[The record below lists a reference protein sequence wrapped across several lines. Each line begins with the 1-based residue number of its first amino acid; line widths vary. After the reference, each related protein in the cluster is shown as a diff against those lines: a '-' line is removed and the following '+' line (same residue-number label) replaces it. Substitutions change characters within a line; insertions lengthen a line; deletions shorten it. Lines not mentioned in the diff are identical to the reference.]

1 MSRITRRKF
10 LLFSGA
16 GSAFLLVHNLKNK
29 FRFLKS
35 PQKTLVQPGGEPWI
49 ELNLDHMTWNL
60 GQVRKQAKVPV
71 MAVVK
76 ANAYGHGLVEIGKH
90 LEKIGIDYLMVGKI
104 EEAVLLREKGVSS
117 SILNFGPFSPEYSEE
132 IVRNSISQSVF
143 TEEVKELSQTA
154 IKLGKKAKVQ
164 VNIDTGLGR
173 MGISYREALPYL
185 ELVSSLK
192 GISIEGISTT
202 LTEDDDFDREQL
214 SRFRN
219 LCQEAEK
226 RGVSCGLKHAASS
239 DGILDLP
246 SSHLDMV
253 RPGITLYGYYPSE
266 KTQKEDRLGLKP
278 VLQLKAR
285 AAAVKTL
292 LAGDSISYH
301 RKYTAA
307 KKEKIAVIPL
317 GYSDGYPHNVAD
329 KAFVLIRGKKFPLV
343 AAVTANHCIAVLGE
357 DSQVRSKDEVVFI
370 GSQARERITADD
382 LALWA
387 EVSNYKILISL
398 NPLLPRVLA

>member
-1 MSRITRRKF
+1 M
-10 LLFSGA
+10 
-16 GSAFLLVHNLKNK
+16 
-29 FRFLKS
+29 KS
-35 PQKTLVQPGGEPWI
+35 PQETLIQPSGEPWI
-49 ELNLDHMTWNL
+49 KLNLGSITWNL
-60 GQVRKQAKVPV
+60 AQIRRLVKRRV

-90 LEKIGIDYLMVGKI
+90 LEIIGIDYLMVGKI
-104 EEAVLLREKGVSS
+104 EEAVLLRKKGVSS
-117 SILNFGPFSPEYSEE
+117 PILNFGPFSPEYSEE
-132 IVRNSISQSVF
+132 IIRKSISQSVF
-143 TEEVKELSQTA
+143 TDEVKELSQTA

-185 ELVSSLK
+185 ELVSSLE
-192 GISIEGISTT
+192 GISMEGISTT
-202 LTEDDDFDREQL
+202 LTEDSDFDREQL
-214 SRFRN
+214 SRFRR

-226 RGVSCGLKHAASS
+226 RGISCGYKHAASS
-239 DGILDLP
+239 DGILNLP
-246 SSHLDMV
+246 SSRLDMV

-266 KTQKEDRLGLKP
+266 KTQKEDRLRLKP

-285 AAAVKTL
+285 VAAVKTL

-343 AAVTANHCIAVLGE
+343 AAVTANHCIALLGE
-357 DSQVRSKDEVVFI
+357 DSQVSPKDEVVFI
-370 GSQARERITADD
+370 GSQAKERISADD

-387 EVSNYKILISL
+387 DVSNYKILISL